1 MDVPTLKLVLKPILT
16 VTSVWNTGETSDINR
31 SKKVVSGEKK
41 LRRTAWI
48 WITLSTLK
56 ESCCKYWFV

>member
-41 LRRTAWI
+41 LRRTA
-48 WITLSTLK
+48 
-56 ESCCKYWFV
+56 